1 MLFVYGCVNHRV
13 STWTPFFAFAGPVI
27 GVLFFVIVHTTF
39 GQMVGKAHNAIK
51 SIVLVVACY
60 VCFYV
65 AEHYLHT

>member
-1 MLFVYGCVNHRV
+1 
-13 STWTPFFAFAGPVI
+13 
-27 GVLFFVIVHTTF
+27 
-39 GQMVGKAHNAIK
+39 MVGKAHNAIK